1 MRVSNQPAVI
11 AGTSQA
17 VNRDESKVNIR
28 HILTHQYHA
37 AKYLVDH
44 HHAQY

>member
-1 MRVSNQPAVI
+1 VI
-11 AGTSQA
+11 AGTSQY